1 MEASMFEG
9 ALSEALR
16 ISFLLSVVPLGAAVL
31 IGFIVS
37 FIQSAIQI
45 QEQSIPFTIKLLV
58 IGGIIF
64 IFGNSAMNILC
75 TMTQEFIS
83 SSAVIGLNE

>member
-1 MEASMFEG
+1 MEWVVFDG
-9 ALSEALR
+9 ALTEALR
-16 ISFLLSVVPLGAAVL
+16 VGFLLSVIPLAGAVS
-31 IGFIVS
+31 IGFVIG

-64 IFGNSAMNILC
+64 LLGDSAIQILNK
-75 TMTQEFIS
+75 MTQEFIS
-83 SSAVIGLNE
+83 SSAVIGAAL